1 MQLWLT
7 ILLIIILAL
16 ATLLTI
22 DARRRRV
29 ASGLPT
35 GEIVEQD
42 TLPAKDSAADAARML
57 LSRRYGLV
65 GKPDY
70 LVEEGGYTIPVEV
83 KTTRHVTRPRDGHAM
98 QLYAYCLLVEE
109 QYGVAPPFGIL
120 RYPDQRFKLPYG
132 RRERAWVIET
142 LNLMR
147 EDEASDDEV
156 IPNHD
161 QPARCRSCQ
170 FLATCGMDLIGD

>member
-7 ILLIIILAL
+7 MLLILILAA
-16 ATLLTI
+16 ATLI
-22 DARRRRV
+22 SRDVRRRRQ
-29 ASGLPT
+29 AAGMPA
-35 GEIVEQD
+35 GEVVEQD
-42 TLPAKDSAADAARML
+42 TLPAGNNAADAARTL
-57 LSRRYGLV
+57 FSRRYGLV

-70 LVEEGGYTIPVEV
+70 LVEDGDYLIPVEV

-109 QYGVAPPFGIL
+109 EYGKAPPYGIL
-120 RYPDQRFKLPYG
+120 RYPDQRFELPYG

-147 EDEASDDEV
+147 EDEASEDEV
-156 IPNHD
+156 LPNHD

-170 FLATCGMDLIGD
+170 FLSSCGMDVLGE